1 MATQKLSLRLEKE
14 LKESILA
21 DKAKGIS
28 DFEIGKKYGVTYKYI
43 EKLITQ
49 SRGINISHL
58 TNSKRIAKLSPDDFK
73 EEQTTVWSFKQRG
86 NWATHNN
93 TYRGNWSPYVPRN
106 IILRYSKPDEIV
118 LDYFCGAGTTAVECK
133 LLGRRCIALDINE
146 QAIELAR
153 KNLDFSIKIEEEQ
166 LTLFEPKS
174 NFRIYEPQVLAG
186 DARNLSFLPDDSIDL
201 ICAHP
206 PYANIIHY
214 TDSSSCD
221 LSLLKMDD
229 FLKEM
234 LKVAQESFRILKPG
248 RQCAIL
254 IGDTRKEKHII
265 PLGFKLID
273 VYLKAGFKLRELII
287 KRQYNCKTTGFW
299 YNKSIDYN
307 FLLLAH
313 EYLPVF
319 EKPKEQESSVF
330 IDKESL
336 SEPKLSYSIS
346 YPEFNKNVDKLESTT
361 VWIFDKGEKETK
373 LTSNIIQRYAD
384 NNNYCLVNI
393 IQNANDKL
401 TYIKNEIFDEDIGL
415 LFIKSYSFKDSA
427 SSSEVTEYLMEVNK
441 ILDNYMGLIKKGG
454 FLIIQTKDVRI
465 NQYIEPLAKRLYD
478 TLIDNRLWLKEIVIV
493 SENGEPVKVNEGTAD
508 KPLQIT
514 HEYLLIYEVNQ

>member
-1 MATQKLSLRLEKE
+1 M
-14 LKESILA
+14 
-21 DKAKGIS
+21 
-28 DFEIGKKYGVTYKYI
+28 
-43 EKLITQ
+43 
-49 SRGINISHL
+49 
-58 TNSKRIAKLSPDDFK
+58 
-73 EEQTTVWSFKQRG
+73 
-86 NWATHNN
+86 
-93 TYRGNWSPYVPRN
+93 
-106 IILRYSKPDEIV
+106 IIIFFYWHIV
-118 LDYFCGAGTTAVECK
+118 FT
-133 LLGRRCIALDINE
+133 
-146 QAIELAR
+146 
-153 KNLDFSIKIEEEQ
+153 
-166 LTLFEPKS
+166 
-174 NFRIYEPQVLAG
+174 
-186 DARNLSFLPDDSIDL
+186 
-201 ICAHP
+201 
-206 PYANIIHY
+206 
-214 TDSSSCD
+214 
-221 LSLLKMDD
+221 
-229 FLKEM
+229 
-234 LKVAQESFRILKPG
+234 
-248 RQCAIL
+248 
-254 IGDTRKEKHII
+254 
-265 PLGFKLID
+265 
-273 VYLKAGFKLRELII
+273 
-287 KRQYNCKTTGFW
+287 
-299 YNKSIDYN
+299 
-307 FLLLAH
+307 
-313 EYLPVF
+313 VF